1 MRMLIVDDH
10 QLFIDGIRHVLNRLA
25 PDAVITEANTSFSA
39 IDILESGESFDL
51 VFIDLV
57 IPGMDGLSILKRLH
71 AQGIWYPL
79 VILSG
84 DENVRTIKAALELG
98 ALGFIPKSFSS
109 EAMLSALRS
118 ILEGELFVPQ
128 AISQQLNEL
137 KPRRFTQNGNIT
149 RRQLQVLELLA
160 QGYTNRQ
167 IAATLCLTEHTIK
180 AHVSALFIELNV
192 ANRTECVQ
200 MAESRGLI

>member
-1 MRMLIVDDH
+1 MLIVDDH

>member
-25 PDAVITEANTSFSA
+25 PDAVITEANTSLSA

-71 AQGIWYPL
+71 ARGIWYPL

-109 EAMLSALRS
+109 EEMLSALRS

-128 AISQQLNEL
+128 TISQQLNDL
-137 KPRRFTQNGNIT
+137 KPRRFRQNGNIT
-149 RRQLQVLELLA
+149 RRQLQVLELMA
-160 QGYTNRQ
+160 EGYTNRQ

-200 MAESRGLI
+200 TAESQGLI